1 MKMRADG
8 IIDFCEYLRERHNEI
23 CQDDFKI
30 KAPDYYEI
38 MMPFHRSNDKDKR
51 YEEIIEALLEE
62 LKAAEY
68 RLQTPK
74 GCSNYEY
81 LKDEFLS
88 LTKEDK

>member
-1 MKMRADG
+1 MNK
-8 IIDFCEYLRERHNEI
+8 
-23 CQDDFKI
+23 
-30 KAPDYYEI
+30 
-38 MMPFHRSNDKDKR
+38 

-88 LTKEDK
+88 LTKEEK